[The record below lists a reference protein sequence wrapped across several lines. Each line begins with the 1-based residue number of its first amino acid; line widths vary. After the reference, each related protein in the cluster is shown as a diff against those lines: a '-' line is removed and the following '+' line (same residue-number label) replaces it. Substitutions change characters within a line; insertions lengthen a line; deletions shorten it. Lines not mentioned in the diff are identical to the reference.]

1 MQLPGQSQNSA
12 DRREEDDTDHW
23 DGIVSRGYLSGTGG
37 YLQRISRTVWNAA
50 ENRTGDKN
58 QKSGR
63 KRELYGGD
71 ADMISVNSIINLN
84 FPRIKQLTQ
93 AQSQALEQTAEALH
107 TEVVQAQVF
116 PFDTGN
122 LQNESTFVDCSES
135 SRGQVTLASTAP
147 YARRVYFHP
156 EYHFQTKENPN
167 ARGLWY
173 EDWLP
178 GGSKDQFCQKA
189 YKEIYRRIV
198 GL

>member
-23 DGIVSRGYLSGTGG
+23 EGIVSRGYLSGTGG
-37 YLQRISRTVWNAA
+37 YLRRISGVVWSTA
-50 ENRTGDKN
+50 ENRAGDKS

-135 SRGQVTLASTAP
+135 SQGQVTLASTAP

-189 YKEIYRRIV
+189 YKEIYRRIA